1 MLSELIVSGLTH
13 LSMPVLYGP
22 SEDTTPVA
30 MFGTLYVI
38 IGAMVLFDARPAL
51 FAGLIFP
58 LIGLIGASANF
69 ETSRIGPPTSGGTVR
84 SFFSCHSVLR
94 FVSLIAQ
101 E

>member
-1 MLSELIVSGLTH
+1 
-13 LSMPVLYGP
+13 MPVLYGP

-69 ETSRIGPPTSGGTVR
+69 ETFGVRDSGFGIR
-84 SFFSCHSVLR
+84 DSGFGIQNKDF
-94 FVSLIAQ
+94 
-101 E
+101 